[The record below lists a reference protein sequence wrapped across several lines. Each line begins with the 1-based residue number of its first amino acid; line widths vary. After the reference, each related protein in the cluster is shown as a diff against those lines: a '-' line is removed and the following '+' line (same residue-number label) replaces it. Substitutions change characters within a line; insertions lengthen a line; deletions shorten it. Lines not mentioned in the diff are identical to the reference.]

1 MIRDAVAIALRDLR
15 VEVTGRELSAAVIPF
30 MAAAALLAGIAFG
43 SDPSVLA
50 AVAPGLVWLLV
61 LFAAVA
67 LARGV
72 AAAERNDRCWDLLR
86 GLAAPTALL
95 TGKVAALWVELM
107 VVWLLVSTLVTVL
120 FAAAP
125 TVGALA
131 AGALGTLGLAA
142 VATVFAVTVGG
153 AGGSDALLAAVILP
167 AGLPLLVAGSQA
179 GSPTVDPLPWLA
191 LLAAVAAI
199 SMTLAWAVFPTLLE
213 E

>member
-1 MIRDAVAIALRDLR
+1 MRDAVAIAVRDLR
-15 VEVTGRELSAAVIPF
+15 VEVTGRELSAAVVPF

-43 SDPSVLA
+43 SDPPVLA
-50 AVAPGLVWLLV
+50 AVAPGLVWLLL

-86 GLAAPTALL
+86 GLATPSALL
-95 TGKVAALWVELM
+95 TGKIAALWVELM
-107 VVWLLVSTLVTVL
+107 VVWLVVTSLVTVL

-125 TVGALA
+125 TVAALA
-131 AGALGTLGLAA
+131 AGAIGTLGLAA
-142 VATVFAVTVGG
+142 VTTVFGVTVGG
-153 AGGSDALLAAVILP
+153 AGGSDALLAAVVLP

-179 GSPTVDPLPWLA
+179 AAPTGDALPWLA
-191 LLAAVAAI
+191 LLVAVAAI
-199 SMTLAWAVFPTLLE
+199 STTLAWAVFPTLLE

>member
-1 MIRDAVAIALRDLR
+1 MRDAVAIAVRDLR
-15 VEVTGRELSAAVIPF
+15 VEVTGRELSAAVVPF

-86 GLAAPTALL
+86 GLAAPGALL
-95 TGKVAALWVELM
+95 TGKVVALWIELM
-107 VVWLLVSTLVTVL
+107 VAWLLVTSLVTVL
-120 FAAAP
+120 FAVAP
-125 TVGALA
+125 TVAALA
-131 AGALGTLGLAA
+131 AGAVGTLGLAA
-142 VATVFAVTVGG
+142 VTTVFGVTVGG
-153 AGGSDALLAAVILP
+153 AGGSDALLSAVILP
-167 AGLPLLVAGSQA
+167 AGLPLLVAGAQA
-179 GSPTVDPLPWLA
+179 ASPTGEPLPWLA
-191 LLAAVAAI
+191 LLVAVAAI
-199 SMTLAWAVFPTLLE
+199 SITLAWAVFPTLLE

>member
-1 MIRDAVAIALRDLR
+1 MRDAVAIAVRDLR
-15 VEVTGRELSAAVIPF
+15 VEVTGRELSAAVVPF
-30 MAAAALLAGIAFG
+30 MAAAALLAGLAFG
-43 SDPSVLA
+43 AEPSVLA
-50 AVAPGLVWLLV
+50 AVAPGIVWLLL

-95 TGKVAALWVELM
+95 TGKIAALWIELM
-107 VVWLLVSTLVTVL
+107 VVWLLVTSLVTVL
-120 FAAAP
+120 FALAP
-125 TVGALA
+125 TLAALA
-131 AGALGTLGLAA
+131 AGAVGTLGLAA
-142 VATVFAVTVGG
+142 VTTVFGVTIGG

-179 GSPTVDPLPWLA
+179 ASPTGEALPWLA
-191 LLAAVAAI
+191 LLTAVAAI
-199 SMTLAWAVFPTLLE
+199 SSTLAWAVFPTLLE